1 MLVSVIIATCLLV
14 FMIGFTLMRD
24 HHVSPKKQIAKIK
37 GHKHHKQWKS
47 FASGHC
53 ELDQE
58 LQQEWQRLNG

>member
-1 MLVSVIIATCLLV
+1 
-14 FMIGFTLMRD
+14 MRD